1 MAHPIETI
9 MRTTMENLKDMIDV
23 DTVVGS
29 PVSTG
34 DGLTIVPVSRVSF
47 GFVAGGGEYT
57 VGGTPV
63 PLEVTDDPLPFA
75 GGTGAG
81 VSVNPVAFL
90 IVGGGPAGLAAA
102 LGARRARAQQHLHRP
117 PDRDDPPDPRRHQG
131 NAPLQKGE
139 PHPRLTARAAALP
152 GPFPEG
158 RLLHIR
164 KTRA

>member
-81 VSVNPVAFL
+81 VTVQPLGFLVTGPDSVRLLPAQPYAPVDRIIELVPQTLCEIKNAL
-90 IVGGGPAGLAAA
+90 ASCMERKKAAA
-102 LGARRARAQQHLHRP
+102 QEP
-117 PDRDDPPDPRRHQG
+117 PA
-131 NAPLQKGE
+131 APQE
-139 PHPRLTARAAALP
+139 
-152 GPFPEG
+152 
-158 RLLHIR
+158 
-164 KTRA
+164 

>member
-63 PLEVTDDPLPFA
+63 
-75 GGTGAG
+75 
-81 VSVNPVAFL
+81 
-90 IVGGGPAGLAAA
+90 GGG
-102 LGARRARAQQHLHRP
+102 QV
-117 PDRDDPPDPRRHQG
+117 
-131 NAPLQKGE
+131 
-139 PHPRLTARAAALP
+139 
-152 GPFPEG
+152 
-158 RLLHIR
+158 RLLPALNNTSIDR
-164 KTRA
+164 LIEMIPQILDDIKGMLPCKKENRIPV